1 MLPIPGTASLRHL
14 EENMA
19 AAEIE
24 LGEEDLVRLGLRQ
37 PASSHHGVHDER

>member
-1 MLPIPGTASLRHL
+1 MLLIPGTRSTSHL

-24 LGEEDLVRLGLRQ
+24 LDEADMAALNSVRQR
-37 PASSHHGVHDER
+37 A